1 MNESYPIRVAVVD
14 DHDLFRASFIRL
26 LNDYQDLNVV
36 LEAGTGSEL
45 LEKLETQSV
54 DVIILDLNMPAPNG
68 IETCKLIREKDKIV
82 RIIMLTMY
90 DEPSFVSESF
100 KAKVN
105 GYLVKTAKPKEV
117 HLAITTV
124 VKEGVYSSEFV
135 KEALLMDVIHKN
147 HINPLEEEPVAE
159 FNETELQLLKL
170 MSKGKTSKQ
179 ISKELFKGKDSIDKY
194 RTALLRKTNCHNTA
208 ELLTYCTKNKIS
220 LI

>member
-1 MNESYPIRVAVVD
+1 MDESYSIRVAVVD

-45 LEKLETQSV
+45 LEKLESNSV
-54 DVIILDLNMPAPNG
+54 DVILLDLNMPAPNG
-68 IETCKLIREKDKIV
+68 IETCKLIREKDKNV

-90 DEPSFVSESF
+90 DKPSFVSESF

-105 GYLVKTAKPKEV
+105 GYLVKTSKPKEV
-117 HLAITTV
+117 HLAIKTV
-124 VKEGVYSSEFV
+124 VREGVYSTEFV

-159 FNETELQLLKL
+159 FNEMELQLLKL
-170 MSKGKTSKQ
+170 ISQGKTSKQ
-179 ISKELFKGKDSIDKY
+179 ISKALFKGKESIDKY
-194 RTALLRKTNCHNTA
+194 RAALLKKTNCHNTA
-208 ELLTYCTKNKIS
+208 ELIMYCNKHKIS
-220 LI
+220 LL